1 MALCD
6 SCIFFSKD
14 YDEQRQQYDD
24 TIKEYTQKE
33 RHFCPMFLGGI
44 PQNIFYKNG
53 DCKFYEKCDDQKDE

>member
-24 TIKEYTQKE
+24 TIKECPQKE
-33 RHFCPMFLGGI
+33 VHFCPMFLGGI
-44 PQNIFYKNG
+44 PKNVFYKNG
-53 DCKFYEKCDDQKDE
+53 DCQFYEKEVLS

>member
-1 MALCD
+1 MVLCD

-33 RHFCPMFLGGI
+33 RHFCPMFFGGI

-53 DCKFYEKCDDQKDE
+53 DCQFYEKCDDQKNE